1 MSRKDIPT
9 AKLNLGASFVAP
21 TPQNTPLVGAPISQI
36 SRPTVPDTITEGDA
50 DGGEDRFD
58 EDGAYGAVG
67 DRNSAVEED
76 LPYVVKR
83 RVEGLK
89 GVHVQYMK
97 LEKDYKKELLELD
110 RKYLGV
116 YTPVFH
122 RRRDIIAGSVEPT
135 EDEIAR
141 GEAETLKDDPEAVA
155 LSATAATPGSDDI
168 KGIPDF
174 WLITLQNHPE
184 IGELVTERDE
194 EALTSL
200 TDIRIEYLI
209 APSSGYRLIFEFA
222 PNEFFTNTTLAKT
235 YHYEDELAPSGDYTY
250 SRAEGTEIDWKE
262 DKNLTVTIELR
273 KQRNKNTN
281 RFRTIKRSVPTPSFF
296 DFFSPPANPLPEQ
309 AESGAFAGAELIEL
323 HDRLELD
330 YQIGE
335 DLKENVIPRAIDFY
349 TGKVMEEEMGSAGD
363 EDIEADD
370 DDEAWDDESEEEIPV
385 RSRRQVTKN
394 SGKTDPGE
402 CKNQ

>member
-1 MSRKDIPT
+1 MGRKDIP
-9 AKLNLGASFVAP
+9 AKTSAGSSLTAP

-36 SRPTVPDTITEGDA
+36 SRPTVPETISEGGV
-50 DGGEDRFD
+50 DGDDDGYD
-58 EDGAYGAVG
+58 EDDAYGAVG
-67 DRNSAVEED
+67 DRNSAVEVD
-76 LPYVVKR
+76 LPYVVRR

-97 LEKDYKKELLELD
+97 LEKDYKKDLLELD
-110 RKYLGV
+110 RKYLGI
-116 YTPVFH
+116 YTPVFK

-141 GEAETLKDDPEAVA
+141 GEAETLRDDPEAAA
-155 LSATAATPGSDDI
+155 LSATPVPTKAEDI

-174 WLITLQNHPE
+174 WLITLQNHPD
-184 IGELVTERDE
+184 IGELVTDRDE
-194 EALTSL
+194 DALNNL
-200 TDIRIEYLI
+200 TDIRIEYLT
-209 APSSGYRLIFEFA
+209 APSSGYKLIFEFA
-222 PNEFFTNTTLAKT
+222 PNEFFTNKSLAKT
-235 YHYEDELAPSGDYTY
+235 YHYEDELAPSGDFTY
-250 SRAEGTEIDWKE
+250 SRAEGTVIDWKE
-262 DKNLTVTIELR
+262 DMNLSMTIELR

-281 RFRTIKRSVPTPSFF
+281 RFRTVKRSIPTPSFF
-296 DFFSPPANPLPEQ
+296 DFFSPPASPLPEQ
-309 AESGAFAGAELIEL
+309 AESGDFDDAELIAL

-349 TGKVMEEEMGSAGD
+349 TGKIMEEELGSADEVDPDGDGD
-363 EDIEADD
+363 ED
-370 DDEAWDDESEEEIPV
+370 AWDDESEDEIPV

-394 SGKTDPGE
+394 SGKTDAGE